1 MNTPELCIEVGDIT
15 ECMSGDV
22 LLAAF
27 AIECGIYFILFVT
40 GFKIVEHWK
49 VLWKNRHKVK

>member
-1 MNTPELCIEVGDIT
+1 MNTPELCIEVGELT

-40 GFKIVEHWK
+40 GFKIVEH
-49 VLWKNRHKVK
+49 LKNTWRNTKK